1 MIRGRLVVERDHVWA
16 NFWSI
21 FFEGFGVFWEFGFLR
36 LISFL
41 ETNGIIQSVP
51 GGLLIIS
58 DALRHHWGVQFFSS
72 ILELDVAG
80 FVFNS
85 EENASHPIR
94 GSAEKNSSLQCCL
107 RCSYHSTLAE
117 LPGLQLSHC
126 FC

>member
-1 MIRGRLVVERDHVWA
+1 MFGPISGRFLLG
-16 NFWSI
+16 
-21 FFEGFGVFWEFGFLR
+21 GFGVFWEFGFLR

-72 ILELDVAG
+72 ILELGVAG

-94 GSAEKNSSLQCCL
+94 GSAEKNP
-107 RCSYHSTLAE
+107 SY
-117 LPGLQLSHC
+117 
-126 FC
+126 